1 MGTLAAISG
10 GLFVYFLIEAIFG
23 KNGLLKDRAEKRITR
38 VLTEERKPGLADE
51 ELSKPFYE
59 RIVEPFLKN
68 LRTRIA
74 KMVPRRGRES
84 ESARERRE
92 KLRKR
97 LRRAGMIINPEEY
110 SLISLFVILGTALLF
125 GLISLLLRLGIMS
138 LLGAVLGAYIGFMG
152 LRLNISF
159 RTKNRKG
166 PMERQMPDVL
176 DMLSLN
182 VEAGLGFEQAMLQVI
197 KQFEGPL
204 IDELMVTYREIT
216 MGRPRRDAMMLFAE
230 RCDIEEITCLL

>member
-1 MGTLAAISG
+1 MS
-10 GLFVYFLIEAIFG
+10 
-23 KNGLLKDRAEKRITR
+23 
-38 VLTEERKPGLADE
+38 
-51 ELSKPFYE
+51 
-59 RIVEPFLKN
+59 IVEPFLKN

-74 KMVPRRGRES
+74 KMVPKRGRES

-159 RTKNRKG
+159 RRKA
-166 PMERQMPDVL
+166 EAVEAAYDCVL

-182 VEAGLGFEQAMLQVI
+182 VEAGLGLRN
-197 KQFEGPL
+197 G
-204 IDELMVTYREIT
+204 
-216 MGRPRRDAMMLFAE
+216 DAAGH
-230 RCDIEEITCLL
+230 